1 MTFLFATF
9 NNSPHITDVYN
20 FCIAS
25 FHVIRPM
32 RGLCDRQGFTNFLTI
47 LLNCSVGV
55 TVDVDEYVNN
65 SITFLV
71 FMTVY
76 GLH

>member
-1 MTFLFATF
+1 MQ
-9 NNSPHITDVYN
+9 
-20 FCIAS
+20 
-25 FHVIRPM
+25 
-32 RGLCDRQGFTNFLTI
+32 GLCDRQGFTNFLTI
-47 LLNCSVGV
+47 LLNCAVGV